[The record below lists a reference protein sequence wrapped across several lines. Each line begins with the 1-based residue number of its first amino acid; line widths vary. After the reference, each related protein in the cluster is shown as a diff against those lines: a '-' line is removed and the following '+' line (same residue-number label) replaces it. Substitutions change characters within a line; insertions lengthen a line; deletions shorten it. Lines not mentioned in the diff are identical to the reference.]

1 MPMSSSPYL
10 NNWRRSR
17 CATSDS
23 FMHCCFAQL
32 PRPYWRSPPI
42 HATSVRASAC
52 LLFSIRGVTTS
63 SIILICTVSFP
74 PADLPSITP
83 AGLQPGDEA
92 SSFQSAYS
100 AACSAA
106 SCLPSSSRAI
116 GEASYASPASWL
128 NFQQHTLFTLCLV
141 LCAEKNGWSIPSLH
155 SEDPNMC

>member
-1 MPMSSSPYL
+1 MPMLSSPYL
-10 NNWRRSR
+10 NNWRRSH

-23 FMHCCFAQL
+23 FTHCCFAQL

-52 LLFSIRGVTTS
+52 SLFSIRGVRTS

-83 AGLQPGDEA
+83 AGLQPDDEA

-106 SCLPSSSRAI
+106 SCLLSSSKAI
-116 GEASYASPASWL
+116 GAANYASLVSWL
-128 NFQQHTLFTLCLV
+128 NFQPHTHSTLCLAPCV
-141 LCAEKNGWSIPSLH
+141 EKSG
-155 SEDPNMC
+155 